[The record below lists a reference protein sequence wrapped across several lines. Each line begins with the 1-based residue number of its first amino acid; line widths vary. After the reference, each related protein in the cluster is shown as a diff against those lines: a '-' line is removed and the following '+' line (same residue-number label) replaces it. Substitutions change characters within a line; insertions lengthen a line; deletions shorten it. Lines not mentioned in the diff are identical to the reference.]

1 MGRGMQRHVAHA
13 MTRARLLEAIV
24 TMDTVP
30 MVTFGGAHRQRC
42 FNASR
47 TGAKLRR

>member
-1 MGRGMQRHVAHA
+1 MQGHVAHA
-13 MTRARLLEAIV
+13 MTHARLLEAIV

-30 MVTFGGAHRQRC
+30 MVTSGGACRQRRLK
-42 FNASR
+42 ASR